1 MINYY
6 RIWFYDKKINKIIF
20 SLETD
25 EDIIEFVNKRI
36 VELEN
41 NSVKTTVWQN
51 YTTTFKKYISEKIHY
66 KAVWKLK
73 DAERYDLVYDYNFIC

>member
-1 MINYY
+1 M
-6 RIWFYDKKINKIIF
+6 IWFYDKKINKIIF
-20 SLETD
+20 SLEID

-66 KAVWKLK
+66 KAVGKLK